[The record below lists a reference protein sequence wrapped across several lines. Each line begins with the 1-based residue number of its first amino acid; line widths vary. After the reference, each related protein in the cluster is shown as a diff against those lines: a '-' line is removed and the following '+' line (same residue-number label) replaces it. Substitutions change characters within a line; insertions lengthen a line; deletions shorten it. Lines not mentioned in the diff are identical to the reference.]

1 MEFLV
6 HNISHSDLV
15 VELSWLRAED
25 AERVERVPVSVL
37 ARPKFSLFQPIS
49 QQIMA
54 QVQRLR
60 GPQASAPMADA
71 LEAHSPER
79 GAAKQA
85 GLTPSLLDISESHDR
100 RRARWKAQCRDT
112 QCPIGFSLQ
121 DDPLPVEDLG
131 QFQLRGACDRPC
143 SCSCSVYGG
152 LTLLGRR
159 GERDDAADRDALG
172 PRGHL
177 SCVLPASGSAA
188 AQVGACARRVQI
200 AEQQADRVPH

>member
-15 VELSWLRAED
+15 VELSWLRAAD
-25 AERVERVPVSVL
+25 AERAERVPASVL

-49 QQIMA
+49 QQILA

-71 LEAHSPER
+71 HEARKSPER
-79 GAAKQA
+79 GAGKQA
-85 GLTPSLLDISESHDR
+85 GLTPSLLDISETHDK

-121 DDPLPVEDLG
+121 DAPLPVEDLS
-131 QFQLRGACDRPC
+131 QFQLRGACDRP
-143 SCSCSVYGG
+143 V
-152 LTLLGRR
+152 L
-159 GERDDAADRDALG
+159 
-172 PRGHL
+172 HL
-177 SCVLPASGSAA
+177 MIG
-188 AQVGACARRVQI
+188 
-200 AEQQADRVPH
+200 